1 MSDSPFGGM
10 PSGQAP
16 WTPPAPVQK
25 ASRVPVAIA
34 VVVSLLAL
42 GMAAA
47 AFFKPRHDSAPAT
60 PQYSD
65 QQVAEAKKNM
75 CDAYSEMYKGIQG
88 AGSLTSDDPNQKFM
102 IAMNTRLAFN
112 TAADYLTLV
121 LQENPAAPFE
131 VSHSARGLAA
141 AYQRLV
147 LARSAQAE
155 RPAVDSIGQEIN
167 ESESA
172 LVQACK

>member
-1 MSDSPFGGM
+1 M
-10 PSGQAP
+10 PPS
-16 WTPPAPVQK
+16 PVQK
-25 ASRVPVAIA
+25 ASRATAIIA

-42 GMAAA
+42 ALAAA
-47 AFFKPRHDSAPAT
+47 AFFKPQHDAT
-60 PQYSD
+60 PAAPQYTD
-65 QQVAEAKKNM
+65 QQVADAKKNV

-112 TAADYLTLV
+112 TAADYLTLA
-121 LQENPAAPFE
+121 LQESPAAPSE
-131 VSHSARGLAA
+131 VSHSARGLAV

-155 RPAVDSIGQEIN
+155 QPVVDSIGQEIN